1 MAQTEAFLDYIFEK
15 SKKLSKHIVLP
26 EGEDIRTLEAA
37 KTVVEKQLASLTI
50 LGDTDQISHTLK
62 DMGADMS
69 KISIIDPITS
79 AKTPQYAEKF
89 YEMRKSKGMELDK
102 ALALMKG
109 NMFYGMMM
117 VQAGEADG
125 FVAGACHSSADT
137 IRPALQIIKC
147 APGVQT
153 VSSMFFMCRGQ
164 ETYLF
169 SDCGLNVSPTPEQ
182 LADIVLAT
190 ANTAKS
196 FDITPKIA
204 MLCYSTMGS
213 GLGPDVD
220 MMAKATELAK
230 AKMAA
235 EYKGQYALDGEIQ
248 FDAAF
253 VPAVAAK
260 KCPASPLKGQAN
272 VFIFP
277 DLCAGN
283 IGYKMAER
291 LASMSAYGPILQGIA
306 KPVNDLSRGCSSS
319 DIVATIAITAIQAV
333 K

>member
-1 MAQTEAFLDYIFEK
+1 MAQTEAFLEYIFEK
-15 SKKLSKHIVLP
+15 SKKLCKHIVLP
-26 EGEDIRTLEAA
+26 EGDDIRTLEAA
-37 KTVVEKQLASLTI
+37 KVVAEKGIARLTI
-50 LGDTDQISHTLK
+50 LGDVEPIRRTLK
-62 DMGADMS
+62 DMGADMTNI
-69 KISIIDPITS
+69 KVVDPITS
-79 AKTPQYAEKF
+79 DKTKQYAQDF

-102 ALALMKG
+102 ALTLMKDG
-109 NMFYGMMM
+109 MHYGMMM
-117 VQAGEADG
+117 VKTGEADG
-125 FVAGACHSSADT
+125 FVAGAAHSSADT

-196 FDITPKIA
+196 FDITPRIA

-213 GLGPDVD
+213 GIGPDVD
-220 MMAKATELAK
+220 MMAKATVLAK
-230 AKMAA
+230 EKMAA
-235 EYKGQYALDGEIQ
+235 EYKGEYALDGEIQ

-253 VPAVAAK
+253 VPAIAAK
-260 KCPASPLKGQAN
+260 KCPKSPLKGQSN
-272 VFIFP
+272 TFIFP

-319 DIVATIAITAIQAV
+319 DIVATVAITAIQAV